1 MFFDM
6 AWDAPLKS
14 FVIHSCRAFPRGEES
29 EQNARGPF
37 VKKARTMNT
46 IKTEWNLG
54 NFTVALSAE
63 VDDSQLRYLASKGL
77 LWLGQRQS
85 KVDKTLGGYNGDKR
99 IKGFKRSEVSYTPT
113 LAKGLTADFET
124 LEVEDEISLTPSV
137 VVTEYIRETA
147 EPKYKREKE
156 VAGRHES
163 KGDLEEWL
171 ADKVGYTGDTHGED
185 GEYSTEMLSKLK
197 TFLDAALAKAMREL
211 DAA

>member
-1 MFFDM
+1 ME
-6 AWDAPLKS
+6 S
-14 FVIHSCRAFPRGEES
+14 FVIRSCRAFPREGESGES
-29 EQNARGPF
+29 LRGPF
-37 VKKARTMNT
+37 VKKAHTKMNT

-54 NFTVALSAE
+54 NFTVALSAD
-63 VDDSQLRYLASKGL
+63 VDDGQLRYLASKGL

-124 LEVEDEISLTPSV
+124 LEVEDEITLTPSV
-137 VVTEYIRETA
+137 VVTEYVRETA

-185 GEYSTEMLSKLK
+185 GEYSVEMLSKLK
-197 TFLDAALAKAMREL
+197 AFLDEALKNI
-211 DAA
+211 